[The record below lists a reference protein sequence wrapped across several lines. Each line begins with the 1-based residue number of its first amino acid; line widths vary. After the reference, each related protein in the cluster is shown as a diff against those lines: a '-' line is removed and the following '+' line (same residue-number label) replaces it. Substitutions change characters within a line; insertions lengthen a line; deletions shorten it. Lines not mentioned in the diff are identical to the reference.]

1 MYSFKN
7 ILFDLGAVLINIDPK
22 NAQKY
27 FASLGIHD
35 YEFHF
40 NKLSEKNIFN
50 DLETG
55 KISPDQFLNSINIQ
69 LKGAASE
76 TDIKNAWNAILMEFR
91 AESMKHVTLL
101 SQRYNVYLL
110 SNTNAI
116 HLTEINQI
124 LFKQLG
130 VALLDNY
137 FKKAYYSQLIGM
149 RKPEAEI
156 YQYVLKDAGI
166 IAQETFFIDDLSVNI
181 ETAQR
186 LGFKTHLLLPDQ
198 RIEKLE
204 ILQL

>member
-7 ILFDLGAVLINIDPK
+7 ILFDLGAVLININPE

-27 FASLGIHD
+27 FSSLGIDD
-35 YEFHF
+35 YDFHF
-40 NKLSEKNIFN
+40 KKLTEKNIFN

-55 KISPDQFLNSINIQ
+55 KISPDQFLNSIKVQ
-69 LKGAASE
+69 LQGAASE
-76 TDIKNAWNAILMEFR
+76 IEIQNAWNAILMDFR
-91 AESMKHVTLL
+91 AESMKHVSLL

-116 HLTEINQI
+116 HLNKINQI

-130 VALLDNY
+130 ISLLDNY
-137 FKKAYYSQLIGM
+137 FKKAYYSQLIGL

-166 IAQETFFIDDLSVNI
+166 SAQETFFIDDLPVNI
-181 ETAQR
+181 ESAQK

-204 ILQL
+204 TLQL